1 MCERK
6 LTPWQQV
13 AAAGVESL
21 YALTVLLLRL
31 TESVPLL
38 WLLAD
43 GYPADPA
50 LTPPRQ
56 TALLLIAGTWLLQ
69 GLVLPPLRLG
79 RTVWYC
85 RLAEIPGQVPPLQ
98 GLFAGWRR
106 VGGAI
111 SWRWRLW
118 WKRITALL
126 MVFLPTGLLWN
137 YGGSTPAREAG
148 WSWLWLAAGGLWLL
162 TGVTGVLL
170 WQSRYALTPVLL
182 AEGWPAGAAM
192 QLSARVM
199 GRYRGTYL
207 NFWGGQLSRLAGC
220 ALLLPIPWLLP
231 RLRRDHAALL
241 LYRRRQASLPQ
252 PDTSLHRGACIL
264 RPSLL

>member
-1 MCERK
+1 M
-6 LTPWQQV
+6 
-13 AAAGVESL
+13 
-21 YALTVLLLRL
+21 RL
-31 TESVPLL
+31 
-38 WLLAD
+38 W
-43 GYPADPA
+43 
-50 LTPPRQ
+50 
-56 TALLLIAGTWLLQ
+56 
-69 GLVLPPLRLG
+69 
-79 RTVWYC
+79 
-85 RLAEIPGQVPPLQ
+85 
-98 GLFAGWRR
+98 WR
-106 VGGAI
+106 
-111 SWRWRLW
+111 SWTDSFGRWRLW
-118 WKRITALL
+118 WKRTTALL
-126 MVFLPTGLLWN
+126 VVFLPTGLLWN

-252 PDTSLHRGACIL
+252 PDTSLRRGACIL